1 MLGLRTVLGT
11 LNGSV
16 ETSHARSFIGI
27 FDVGPARARPSQA
40 ARWAKN
46 QSPAQPYIRVVLA
59 RPNIFRVEPCFESV
73 FLGRAWAARNS
84 PAQTFRS
91 RRRHGSGRR
100 LRYVLN

>member
-11 LNGSV
+11 LNGSL
-16 ETSHARSFIGI
+16 ETSHARSFTG
-27 FDVGPARARPSQA
+27 FSMSGRT
-40 ARWAKN
+40 ARWAEN
-46 QSPAQPYIRVVLA
+46 QIPAQPYIRVVLA
-59 RPNIFRVEPCFESV
+59 RPNIFRVGPCFESV

-91 RRRHGSGRR
+91 RRGHGSGRR